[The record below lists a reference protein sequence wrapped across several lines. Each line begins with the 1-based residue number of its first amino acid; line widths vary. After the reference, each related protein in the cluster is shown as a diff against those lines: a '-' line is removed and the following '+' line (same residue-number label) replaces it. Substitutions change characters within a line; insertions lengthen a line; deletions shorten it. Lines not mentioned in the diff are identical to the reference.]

1 MNFESMN
8 NNKINEQPSQEEISG
23 EEESFELD
31 EKTLEEMDNAI
42 DEIPEIKEWNGDKYS
57 DKEKEEIIDAKR
69 KEVENK
75 ITNENEMGLELKE
88 DIGEIE
94 NQIETFKDSLKE
106 KYKGYA
112 EMEANLS
119 QIRGE
124 STDEKEGIEKMKG
137 TISSLKGIYEGQL
150 QIKYLEYWKE
160 YKENPDSLLESH
172 AERNLVMNNLETLVG
187 TLEEAEKGEEEVLK
201 DWVQWVKNNPE
212 ITLAALAVA
221 VAAGV
226 AAGALLGPEMMALLA
241 GVGEE
246 QITEEAIKEIGPAAA
261 KDAAKKGIL
270 IGAAGFLAGTA
281 VSAGLL
287 VKITSWFSKE
297 ENRDKL
303 AETLCGTKLPWY
315 SYLAEGR
322 PEKTTS

>member
-1 MNFESMN
+1 MN
-8 NNKINEQPSQEEISG
+8 NNTNEQPSQKNEIPEECNDL
-23 EEESFELD
+23 ELD
-31 EKTLEEMDNAI
+31 KETLKEMDNAI
-42 DEIPEIKEWNGDKYS
+42 DEIPEIKEWDSEKYS
-57 DKEKEEIIDAKR
+57 DEEKKEIIDVKR

-94 NQIETFKDSLKE
+94 GQIKTFKNSLKE

-124 STDEKEGIEKMKG
+124 NTEEQEGIKRMKE

-172 AERNLVMNNLETLVG
+172 AKRNLVMNNLETLAG

-226 AAGALLGPEMMALLA
+226 AAGALIGPEMMALLA

-261 KDAAKKGIL
+261 KDVAKKGIL
-270 IGAAGFLAGTA
+270 IGVAGYTAGGIIG
-281 VSAGLL
+281 VGLL
-287 VKITSWFSKE
+287 GKIASWLYDEK
-297 ENRDKL
+297 NRDKL
-303 AETLCGTKLPWY
+303 AETLLKTKLPWY